1 MARHYK
7 ETGRELALY
16 LFLGIGKADY
26 FSGDFSSLFSFCSPS
41 IFSLVV
47 FNFLSLAPCMA
58 TSLLQ
63 NSYSNKTFV
72 FAFTWKE
79 KYEGFENT
87 WKEEYEGFEN
97 EN

>member
-1 MARHYK
+1 
-7 ETGRELALY
+7 
-16 LFLGIGKADY
+16 
-26 FSGDFSSLFSFCSPS
+26 
-41 IFSLVV
+41 
-47 FNFLSLAPCMA
+47 MA